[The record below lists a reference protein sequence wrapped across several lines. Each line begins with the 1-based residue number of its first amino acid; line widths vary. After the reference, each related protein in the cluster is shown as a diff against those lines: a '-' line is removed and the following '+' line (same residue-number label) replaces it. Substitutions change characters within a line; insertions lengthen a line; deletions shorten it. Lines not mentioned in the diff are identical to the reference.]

1 MINQANNPQ
10 GGGTN
15 PAEQPMSPAQV
26 KNAVDGALKME
37 REHATS
43 PPGPKGD
50 RSAMARTLEAHAERR
65 KALAARIRAENP
77 SYTDAEIEARLEQF
91 GA

>member
-1 MINQANNPQ
+1 MINQTNN
-10 GGGTN
+10 
-15 PAEQPMSPAQV
+15 
-26 KNAVDGALKME
+26 
-37 REHATS
+37 ATS
-43 PPGPKGD
+43 PPVPKGD
-50 RSAMARTLEAHAERR
+50 HSARARTLEAYAERR